1 MCNELLLPVDLGE
14 DEVVHLSPESI
25 DILGE
30 SLSKARE
37 REREEKECTLN
48 NIYFYSWSIVMFII
62 Q

>member
-37 REREEKECTLN
+37 RERGERMY
-48 NIYFYSWSIVMFII
+48 IYIIFIFIVGTS
-62 Q
+62 

>member
-37 REREEKECTLN
+37 RGRERERERERRKDVH
-48 NIYFYSWSIVMFII
+48 I
-62 Q
+62 

>member
-14 DEVVHLSPESI
+14 DEVVRLSPESI

-37 REREEKECTLN
+37 REREEKGCTY
-48 NIYFYSWSIVMFII
+48 IIFIFIVGTS
-62 Q
+62 

>member
-37 REREEKECTLN
+37 RERGERMYIY
-48 NIYFYSWSIVMFII
+48 NIYFYSWNIMMFII